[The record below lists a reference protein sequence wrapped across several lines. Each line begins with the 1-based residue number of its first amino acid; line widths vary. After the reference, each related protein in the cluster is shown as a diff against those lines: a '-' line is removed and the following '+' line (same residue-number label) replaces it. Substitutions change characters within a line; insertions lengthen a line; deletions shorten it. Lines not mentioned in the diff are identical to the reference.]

1 MFVLKLEK
9 NIFEELSQDRITE
22 AVERREGDSV
32 YRSLSVDF
40 SDLAE
45 VMIVEKRKYPYFYK
59 YYLYLDKELSNPVDF
74 KSEKGVRFLLAFYG
88 KYCPDYVKTSAYEP
102 ESGKGLEDYFYRERI
117 PGDYMQHFTAAES
130 ETDGIQQ
137 EKQESDSGDY
147 EKSAAFEKKKGEADE
162 PAVSVLEGYHAFTE
176 DEKEDIGSQLDALKN
191 QFAEQLKDLEGLLK
205 QSPKDE

>member
-9 NIFEELSQDRITE
+9 NVFEELNQDKIPE
-22 AVERREGDSV
+22 AVERQEGDSV

-45 VMIVEKRKYPYFYK
+45 IMTVEKRKYPYFYK

-74 KSEKGVRFLLAFYG
+74 KSEKAVRFLLAFYG
-88 KYCPDYVKTSAYEP
+88 KYCPDYVKISVYEP
-102 ESGKGLEDYFYRERI
+102 ESEKGLEDYFYRERI
-117 PGDYMQHFTAAES
+117 PGDYMQHFTAAGS
-130 ETDGIQQ
+130 EQDGNKQ
-137 EKQESDSGDY
+137 EKQVSDSGDY
-147 EKSAAFEKKKGEADE
+147 EESGVLRKKKGESDE

-191 QFAEQLKDLEGLLK
+191 QFADQLKDLEALMK
-205 QSPKDE
+205 QSKRD